1 MSFLG
6 RVYRKQLPQAA
17 SAERMTALSERRV
30 GPPRAAWPLS
40 CLSVVVYAL
49 SGAALAFPLA
59 AGASVLACGIGAGTG
74 AFFGFRLAR
83 SSLRLTA
90 IVGAATLGLLSVA
103 GIHHLLVN
111 TPWLAW
117 LLGPA
122 SALRWADTLYAA
134 VASLLIAGALRV
146 SAQRIRLCSVF
157 EVAAVSTAFAQLV
170 VAHRDGAINRPF
182 EFADPM
188 IAVGVDPTIALLTIG
203 AVAAL
208 VIVLVLMVE
217 SSLARVAIHLGVAVV
232 IVASILYGARV
243 VGLPQPGPDGLGLRA
258 GQDQRGGRTNKEPA
272 GKGGARGRRSNDELE
287 FRDNYSSSFNRAPVA
302 VVLLHDD
309 YSPPSGVYYFR
320 QSAFSLYNGRRLVE
334 AAGVGVDRDLAA
346 YFPAARTV
354 ISEVPNQRGDRA
366 AVDTTVALLADH
378 KRPFGLESPLALEP
392 AFNPDPSRFRRIY
405 RVSSASLTSDFY
417 ALLGRTAGDA
427 AWSPDTWRHYSN
439 APTDPRYRELAVKIE
454 AGLRPEL
461 REDPTARALAISSWL
476 SKEGLY
482 SLRSSHAKAADPTA
496 DFLFGDKTGYCVHF
510 SHAAVYLMRALGLP
524 TRIAAGY
531 VVEEA
536 ARRGGSTIVLSGE
549 NSHSWPELY
558 LRGVGW
564 VVVDVVPERSLDP
577 PPPPPDPD
585 LQRLLGE
592 LARAEKP
599 LPYPGA
605 QMFEPAAR
613 LAWAAV
619 KTFGRVVMVAV
630 LLFLLSLY
638 LIKCWRR
645 WIPAFATASGLPR
658 AIYRAQLDRLSE
670 LRFRR
675 RLGESRESFARRLA
689 SVCPS
694 FSPLTEAHLRT
705 AFGGQ
710 SAIEA
715 SVLRSLSVRIKS
727 ELHAAI
733 PIWKRVLGA
742 LTPWSWLGS
751 R

>member
-1 MSFLG
+1 VL
-6 RVYRKQLPQAA
+6 L
-17 SAERMTALSERRV
+17 
-30 GPPRAAWPLS
+30 
-40 CLSVVVYAL
+40 
-49 SGAALAFPLA
+49 FPLA
-59 AGASVLACGIGAGTG
+59 ARAVVLACGIGAGAG
-74 AFFGFRLAR
+74 ALLGSRVAR
-83 SSLRLTA
+83 SWLRLTA
-90 IVGAATLGLLSVA
+90 ILGAAGLGLLFV
-103 GIHHLLVN
+103 GGVHQLLVS
-111 TPWLAW
+111 TSWLAW

-122 SALRWADTLYAA
+122 SALRWADTLCAA
-134 VASLLIAGALRV
+134 AASLIAAAALRV
-146 SAQRIRLCSVF
+146 SAQRIRLCAVL

-203 AVAAL
+203 AAAAL

-217 SSLARVAIHLGVAVV
+217 SSLARVAIHLSVAVA

-243 VGLPQPGPDGLGLRA
+243 VGLPQPGPDGLGLRD
-258 GQDQRGGRTNKEPA
+258 GRDQQRGRTKKEA
-272 GKGGARGRRSNDELE
+272 ASKGGSGARRNNDELE
-287 FRDNYSSSFNRAPVA
+287 FRDNYASSFNRAPVA

-334 AAGVGVDRDLAA
+334 AAMADVDRDLAS
-346 YFPAARTV
+346 YFPSARAV

-366 AVDTTVALLADH
+366 VVDTTVALLADH
-378 KRPFGLESPLALEP
+378 KRPFALESPLALEP
-392 AFNPDPSRFRRIY
+392 AYNPDPSRFRRIY
-405 RVSSASLTSDFY
+405 RVSSASLTSDYY
-417 ALLGRTAGDA
+417 ALLGRPAGDA
-427 AWSPDTWRHYSN
+427 AWTPDTWRHYTN
-439 APTDPRYRELAVKIE
+439 APTDSRYRELAEKIK
-454 AGLRPEL
+454 AGLRPDL
-461 REDPTARALAISSWL
+461 RQDSTARALAISSWL
-476 SKEGLY
+476 SKQGLY
-482 SLRSSHAKAADPTA
+482 SLRSSHANAADPTA

-524 TRIAAGY
+524 ARIAAGY
-531 VVEEA
+531 VVEES

-564 VVVDVVPERSLDP
+564 VVVDVVPEKSLDP

-605 QMFEPAAR
+605 QIFEPAAR
-613 LAWAAV
+613 WAWETA
-619 KTFGRVVMVAV
+619 KTLGRVVMLAV
-630 LLFLLSLY
+630 LLLLFSLY
-638 LIKCWRR
+638 LIKLWRR
-645 WIPAFATASGLPR
+645 SVPAFASASGLPR
-658 AIYRAQLDRLSE
+658 ALYRAQLDRLSE
-670 LRFRR
+670 LRLRR
-675 RLGESRESFARRLA
+675 RFGESRESFAKRLA

-694 FSPLTEAHLRT
+694 FLPLTDAHLRA
-705 AFGGQ
+705 AFARQ

-715 SVLRSLSVRIKS
+715 SVLRTLSGRINT
-727 ELHAAI
+727 ELHAVI
-733 PIWKRVLGA
+733 PAWQRVLGI